1 MRNKELKLI
10 TLISL
15 VFLLPELNAQN
26 SVVAS
31 GGEASGSG
39 GAVSYTIGQVFYNSN
54 SGSSGTVTE
63 GVQQP
68 AEIFVITGVTKT
80 DVKLKV
86 SVFPNPAKLFVIL
99 KVDDEKIEK
108 FRYQLYDVDGKLLQ
122 TKKITESETSIDISM
137 LKSSVY
143 FLKVINGNREEKS
156 FKIIKN

>member
-1 MRNKELKLI
+1 MRNNELKLI

-15 VFLLPELNAQN
+15 VFLLSELNAQN
-26 SVVAS
+26 CVAVS

-39 GAVSYTIGQVFYNSN
+39 GAVSYTIGQVFYSSN
-54 SGSSGTVTE
+54 SGSSGIVTE

-68 AEIFVITGVTKT
+68 AEILVITGITKT
-80 DVKLKV
+80 YIRLKV

-108 FRYQLYDVDGKLLQ
+108 LSYQLYDIDGKLLIAKNV
-122 TKKITESETSIDISM
+122 TDSETSIDISM
-137 LKSSVY
+137 LKPSVY

>member
-1 MRNKELKLI
+1 MRNKVLKLI

-15 VFLLPELNAQN
+15 IFLLPDLMAQN
-26 SVVAS
+26 CVAAS

-39 GAVSYTIGQVFYNSN
+39 GTVSYTIGQVFYRIN
-54 SGSSGTVTE
+54 SGSYGTVTE

-68 AEIFVITGVTKT
+68 AEIFVITGIIKT
-80 DVKLKV
+80 DIMLKV

-108 FRYQLYDVDGKLLQ
+108 FRYQLYDIDGKLLIA
-122 TKKITESETSIDISM
+122 KNVTESETSIDISM

-143 FLKVINGNREEKS
+143 FLKIINSNREEKT

>member
-10 TLISL
+10 TLITL
-15 VFLLPELNAQN
+15 IFVLPNLMAQN
-26 SVVAS
+26 CIAVS
-31 GGEASGSG
+31 GGEASGDG
-39 GAVSYTIGQVFYNSN
+39 GALSYTIGQIFYKNNSAN
-54 SGSSGTVTE
+54 SVSVTE

-68 AEIFVITGVTKT
+68 AEIFAVTGVTKK
-80 DVKLKV
+80 DINLEL

-108 FRYQLYDVDGKLLQ
+108 FRYQLYDIDGKLLIA
-122 TKKITESETSIDISM
+122 KNVTESETSIDISM

-143 FLKVINGNREEKS
+143 FLKVINSNSEEKT

>member
-15 VFLLPELNAQN
+15 IFLLPELTAQN
-26 SVVAS
+26 CIAVS

-39 GAVSYTIGQVFYNSN
+39 GAVSYTIGQVFYSSN

-68 AEIFVITGVTKT
+68 AEIFVITGITQT
-80 DVKLKV
+80 DIKLKV

-99 KVDDEKIEK
+99 KVDDEKVEK
-108 FRYQLYDVDGKLLQ
+108 LRYQLYDIDGKLLI
-122 TKKITESETSIDISM
+122 TKNITENETSIDISM
-137 LKSSVY
+137 LKPSVY